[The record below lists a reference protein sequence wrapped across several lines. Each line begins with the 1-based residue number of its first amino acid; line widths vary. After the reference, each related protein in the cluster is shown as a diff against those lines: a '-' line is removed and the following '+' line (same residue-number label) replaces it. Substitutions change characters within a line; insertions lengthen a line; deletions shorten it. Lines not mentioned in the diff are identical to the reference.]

1 MGDLPL
7 LVVIAEFIDTIL
19 QLAMVILLGWEVLSI
34 KLPAID
40 KLR

>member
-1 MGDLPL
+1 M
-7 LVVIAEFIDTIL
+7 LVVVAELIDAIL